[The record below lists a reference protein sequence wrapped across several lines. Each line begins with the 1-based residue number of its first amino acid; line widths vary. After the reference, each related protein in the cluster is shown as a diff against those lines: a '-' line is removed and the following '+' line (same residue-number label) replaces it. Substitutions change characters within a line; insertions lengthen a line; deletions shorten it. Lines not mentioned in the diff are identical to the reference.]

1 MGFWRSATDHVIP
14 HCGAIIE
21 AAVFLG
27 LKALPDPRQ
36 AVKVAYPLYEF
47 LLLSLLAVLA
57 VLAVLAGAEAF
68 TDTARFYDQNLAL
81 RRRFRP
87 FLDGTPPHE
96 RTRLFNAVGFR
107 AI

>member
-1 MGFWRSATDHVIP
+1 VIP

-47 LLLSLLAVLA
+47 LLLSL
-57 VLAVLAGAEAF
+57 LAVLAGAEAF

>member
-57 VLAVLAGAEAF
+57 GAEAF